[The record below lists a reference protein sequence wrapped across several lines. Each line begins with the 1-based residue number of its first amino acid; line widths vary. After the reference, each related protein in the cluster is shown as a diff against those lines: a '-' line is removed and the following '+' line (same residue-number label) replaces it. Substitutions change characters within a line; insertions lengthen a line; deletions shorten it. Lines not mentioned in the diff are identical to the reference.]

1 MGAEVES
8 ATYTRSERTRYRER
22 LESSLD
28 ELKEYL
34 ADGELSD
41 TGRIGLE
48 LELNLVGDD
57 QLAAP
62 VNEQVL
68 AAIDDP
74 AFQTELGRFTIE
86 LNHPAL
92 TIRGTGLTELE
103 ASLRAQLERAEER
116 AVRAGASI
124 LPVGILPTLRGED
137 LSGEGWI
144 SEGNRY
150 AALNTAVLESRG
162 EEILIDIDGPEH
174 LAYYAQD
181 IAAESA
187 CTSMQ
192 LHLEVTRERFG
203 PVWNAS
209 QAMAGPQLALAA
221 NSPLFLGSL
230 LWDESRIAV
239 FQQAIDTRSPELAR
253 QGVRPRVWFGER
265 WVDGI
270 EDLFEENVAFFPSLL
285 PEAFDVPRQTA
296 AGAPTLPELMLHN
309 GTVYRWNRPIFDP
322 GKDAESTPSGESAAR
337 PANIRVENRILP
349 AGPTFTDMVANAAF
363 YFGLVRHLVDGDERP
378 WERMAFSTA
387 QESFYAC
394 AQDGLRAEVYWPG
407 FGQIPVTELLD
418 RHLLPSARRGLEMLE
433 VDPAVI
439 DRYMDVLTGRTRNGQ
454 TGAVWM
460 SRTLKALE
468 EGGMPRA
475 EALAELVARY
485 RRNVATHE
493 PVHTWPVEGV
503 NSGSVHHGGALLPRG

>member
-28 ELKEYL
+28 ELKKYL

-150 AALNTAVLESRG
+150 AALNTAVLQSRG

-270 EDLFEENVAFFPSLL
+270 EDLFEENVAFFPPLL
-285 PEAFDVPRQTA
+285 PEAFDIPRHTA

-349 AGPTFTDMVANAAF
+349 AGPTFTDMIANAAF

-378 WERMAFSTA
+378 WERMAFTTA

-468 EGGMPRA
+468 DGGMPRA
-475 EALAELVARY
+475 DALAELVARY
-485 RRNVATHE
+485 RRNAATHE

-503 NSGSVHHGGALLPRG
+503 DPGSVHHGGALLPRD

>member
-1 MGAEVES
+1 
-8 ATYTRSERTRYRER
+8 
-22 LESSLD
+22 
-28 ELKEYL
+28 
-34 ADGELSD
+34 
-41 TGRIGLE
+41 
-48 LELNLVGDD
+48 
-57 QLAAP
+57 
-62 VNEQVL
+62 
-68 AAIDDP
+68 
-74 AFQTELGRFTIE
+74 
-86 LNHPAL
+86 
-92 TIRGTGLTELE
+92 
-103 ASLRAQLERAEER
+103 
-116 AVRAGASI
+116 
-124 LPVGILPTLRGED
+124 
-137 LSGEGWI
+137 
-144 SEGNRY
+144 
-150 AALNTAVLESRG
+150 
-162 EEILIDIDGPEH
+162 
-174 LAYYAQD
+174 
-181 IAAESA
+181 
-187 CTSMQ
+187 MQ

-270 EDLFEENVAFFPSLL
+270 EDLFEENVAYFPSLL

-349 AGPTFTDMVANAAF
+349 AGPTFTDMIANAAF

-493 PVHTWPVEGV
+493 PVHTWPV
-503 NSGSVHHGGALLPRG
+503 

>member
-150 AALNTAVLESRG
+150 AALNTAVLQSRG

-270 EDLFEENVAFFPSLL
+270 EDLFEENVAFFPPLL
-285 PEAFDVPRQTA
+285 PEAFDIPRHTA

-378 WERMAFSTA
+378 WERMAFTTA

-468 EGGMPRA
+468 DGGMPRA
-475 EALAELVARY
+475 DALAELVARY
-485 RRNVATHE
+485 RRNAATHE

-503 NSGSVHHGGALLPRG
+503 DPGSVHHGGALLPRD